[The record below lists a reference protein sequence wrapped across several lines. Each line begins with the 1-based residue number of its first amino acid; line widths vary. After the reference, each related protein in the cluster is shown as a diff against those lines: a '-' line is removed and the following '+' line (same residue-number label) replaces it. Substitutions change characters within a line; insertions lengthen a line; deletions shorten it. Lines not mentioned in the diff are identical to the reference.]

1 MKENRKKCYDDFIAV
16 AEHLI
21 STKVTASCHL
31 SIEGG
36 SNGGLLMGN
45 MITRRPDLFKAVICQ
60 VPLLDMRR
68 YNKLLA
74 GASWMAEYGDPD
86 TDDWNKFLSVYSA
99 YHNIHPTDA
108 PTVYPHLL
116 MMTSMKD
123 DRVHPYHARSFV
135 QRLIDLRNEGLELG
149 LEVGD
154 EKVYYYENV
163 EGNVLLEFVV

>member
-1 MKENRKKCYDDFIAV
+1 
-16 AEHLI
+16 
-21 STKVTASCHL
+21 
-31 SIEGG
+31 
-36 SNGGLLMGN
+36 
-45 MITRRPDLFKAVICQ
+45 
-60 VPLLDMRR
+60 MRR

-86 TDDWNKFLSVYSA
+86 TDDWKNFLSVYSA

-135 QRLIDLRNEGLELG
+135 QRLIDLRNEGIELG
-149 LEVGD
+149 LDVGD

-163 EGNVLLEFVV
+163 EGFYRYYHHYHYHLFIIISSSSSSHHHHYHHHHRHHHHHHHHCYYYRRSWWCCR

>member
-1 MKENRKKCYDDFIAV
+1 
-16 AEHLI
+16 
-21 STKVTASCHL
+21 
-31 SIEGG
+31 
-36 SNGGLLMGN
+36 
-45 MITRRPDLFKAVICQ
+45 
-60 VPLLDMRR
+60 MRR

-86 TDDWNKFLSVYSA
+86 TDDWKNFLSVYSA

-123 DRVHPYHARSFV
+123 DRVHPYHARSFI
-135 QRLIDLRNEGLELG
+135 QRLIDLRNEGIELG
-149 LEVGD
+149 LDVGD

-163 EGNVLLEFVV
+163 EGYYHHYHLIIIITIIIIVIIIGGHGGAADNKQMAYRNVLKFDFLFKTVGKKLIQ